1 MCTSS
6 AFRVGLPPG
15 HARRTSV
22 SRPTTAPNRSTS
34 AAASA
39 RSTGD
44 KRHPAPTMPEQ
55 PVGVDG
61 GCGDGLAGTGRER
74 RDART
79 KVVLGGRQADPVLER
94 VDRRWGRE
102 TLAHEQQPGRTRRP
116 KALQPRLLLGPADQH
131 DVGAGLRVRHVE
143 TVRSTCF
150 GLVTAK

>member
-44 KRHPAPTMPEQ
+44 SVTHRPRWRSSPSPSTVGADTAWPAR
-55 PVGVDG
+55 G
-61 GCGDGLAGTGRER
+61 GEGG
-74 RDART
+74 DARPE
-79 KVVLGGRQADPVLER
+79 VVLGRREPDPVLEGI
-94 VDRRWGRE
+94 DGGRSGE
-102 TLAHEQQPGRTRRP
+102 AFPHQEEPGRTDGSE
-116 KALQPRLLLGPADQH
+116 AFESCLLFGPAKKD
-131 DVGAGLRVRHVE
+131 DIGTGLRIHHKEKVK
-143 TVRSTCF
+143 SGCY
-150 GLVTAK
+150 GLVTPP